1 MERIHMLSEI
11 EKVKKELC
19 ETRQFYEGQKEKIA
33 FDLVSSLKE
42 LKFQKEHY
50 LEVFLRKN
58 N

>member
-1 MERIHMLSEI
+1 MEKIHMLSEI

-19 ETRQFYEGQKEKIA
+19 EKRQFYESQEDKIA
-33 FDLVSSLKE
+33 FDLASSLNE

-58 N
+58 Y

>member
-1 MERIHMLSEI
+1 MLSEI

-19 ETRQFYEGQKEKIA
+19 GTRQFYEGQKEKIGC
-33 FDLVSSLKE
+33 DLASSLKE